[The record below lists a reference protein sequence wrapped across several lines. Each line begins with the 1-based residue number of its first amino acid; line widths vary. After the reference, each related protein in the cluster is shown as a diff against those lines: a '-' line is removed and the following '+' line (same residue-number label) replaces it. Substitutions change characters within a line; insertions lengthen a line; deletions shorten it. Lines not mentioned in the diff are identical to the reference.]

1 MSNDTDFRDFEQTRR
16 AARMGAAGVQAG
28 EMIPSMVM
36 VAALAAVLAAPSA
49 SDQANISLSMRV
61 AAGVGDQM
69 WPNWSK
75 TPFVIDLLTANGPVM
90 VNATEPSPAPSFPT
104 NLEATFPL
112 SNGVPTIVIGEPQF
126 TAAKTP
132 VRWSV
137 TLLHEHFHQLQDSW
151 PQYQAATAALG
162 LAPADDK
169 NAMWMLNYPF
179 PYADPAVDEAY
190 ATMADALAGAL
201 AAIGTATFN
210 DDVKAFLTARAA
222 FQKSVGVK
230 DYRYFTFQCW
240 QEGVARYTEIAV
252 ARLAADEHR
261 QDPKFLSDDEAAA
274 LSQDAD
280 ATYTG
285 VLKRL
290 HTVPLKDGERSNF
303 YAIGAGEAMLLD
315 VLHPGWRLNYLDPRM
330 DLDVWLRT

>member
-1 MSNDTDFRDFEQTRR
+1 MRI
-16 AARMGAAGVQAG
+16 AAR
-28 EMIPSMVM
+28 
-36 VAALAAVLAAPSA
+36 
-49 SDQANISLSMRV
+49 
-61 AAGVGDQM
+61 VGDQM

-75 TPFVIDLLTANGPVM
+75 TPFVIDLLTADGPVM
-90 VNATEPSPAPSFPT
+90 VNATDPSPAPSFPP

-112 SNGVPTIVIGEPQF
+112 ANGVPTIVIGEPQF

-137 TLLHEHFHQLQDSW
+137 TLLHEHFHQWQDSW
-151 PQYQAATAALG
+151 PEYQAATRALG
-162 LAPADDK
+162 LAPADDV

-179 PYADPAVDEAY
+179 PYGDPVVGGAY
-190 ATMADALAGAL
+190 ATMADALSRAL
-201 AAIGTATFN
+201 TAIGTATFN
-210 DDVKAFLTARAA
+210 DDAKAFLTARAA
-222 FQKSVGVK
+222 FQKSVSAK

-252 ARLAADEHR
+252 ARLAADTHR
-261 QDPKFLSDDEAAA
+261 LDPQFLSDDEAAA

-290 HTVPLKDGERSNF
+290 QTVPLKDGERSNF

-330 DLDVWLRT
+330 DLDGWLGT

>member
-1 MSNDTDFRDFEQTRR
+1 MI
-16 AARMGAAGVQAG
+16 AAFAF
-28 EMIPSMVM
+28 
-36 VAALAAVLAAPSA
+36 VAALAVEQAAPSP
-49 SDQANISLSMRV
+49 SDKVNIALSMRV
-61 AAGVGDQM
+61 AARVGDRL

-75 TPFVIDLLTANGPVM
+75 TPFVIDLLTAGGPVM
-90 VNATEPSPAPSFPT
+90 VNATEPSPAPSFPP

-137 TLLHEHFHQLQDSW
+137 TLLHEHFHQWQDSW

-162 LAPADDK
+162 LAPAGDK
-169 NAMWMLNYPF
+169 SAMWMLNYPF
-179 PYADPAVDEAY
+179 PYGDSAVGAAY
-190 ATMADALAGAL
+190 ASMANALARAL
-201 AAIGTATFN
+201 AAIGSPSFRSDAE
-210 DDVKAFLTARAA
+210 AFVEARGA
-222 FQKSVGVK
+222 FQKSVPAK

-252 ARLAADEHR
+252 ARLAAETHGE
-261 QDPKFLSDDEAAA
+261 DPQFLSDDEASA

-280 ATYTG
+280 ATYAS

-290 HTVPLKDGERSNF
+290 QTVSLKEGERSNF

-315 VLHPGWRLNYLDPRM
+315 VLHPGWRLGYLDPRM
-330 DLDVWLRT
+330 DLDVWLGT